1 MFFCFQ
7 KSTELKIDPSDDFFA
22 DEPLSPRLIQSEP
35 SQPPSEPSQSPSKTG
50 SKMESGSRSAS
61 NGKPKRVRVIILR
74 KIIFYYMKYILLYI
88 ILNAIHYIYVLKLY
102 LALDNEIVSVSLSF
116 IYSQNSL

>member
-1 MFFCFQ
+1 MFNFFQ

-35 SQPPSEPSQSPSKTG
+35 SQPPSEPSQPPSETG

-61 NGKPKRVRVIILR
+61 NGKPKRVRVIFLR
-74 KIIFYYMKYILLYI
+74 KYLLLY
-88 ILNAIHYIYVLKLY
+88 
-102 LALDNEIVSVSLSF
+102 EI
-116 IYSQNSL
+116 

>member
-1 MFFCFQ
+1 MERFFVLSKYLNFYFFQ

-35 SQPPSEPSQSPSKTG
+35 SQPPSETG

-61 NGKPKRVRVIILR
+61 NGKPKRVRVIFLR
-74 KIIFYYMKYILLYI
+74 KISSI
-88 ILNAIHYIYVLKLY
+88 I
-102 LALDNEIVSVSLSF
+102 
-116 IYSQNSL
+116 